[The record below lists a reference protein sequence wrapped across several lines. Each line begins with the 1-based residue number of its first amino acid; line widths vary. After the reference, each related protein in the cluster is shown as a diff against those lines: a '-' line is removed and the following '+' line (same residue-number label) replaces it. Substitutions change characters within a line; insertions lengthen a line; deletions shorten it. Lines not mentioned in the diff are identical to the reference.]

1 MKVRGVLGG
10 LAVALLA
17 LSASGCGYAL
27 AGRGNTLPSHIRR
40 IGVPMFENHSNTP
53 DLDRILTE
61 AVRQELQGRG
71 RFTVVNESTGVD
83 AVLTATIRPVVATPV
98 ALTTSRQA
106 QRLLITV
113 VAAVE
118 FKEPKE
124 PKPRFAQNVRVTDEY
139 DATGGTSDAASVFN
153 QDQNALTRLARA
165 FARALV
171 EQILDDF

>member
-1 MKVRGVLGG
+1 MRKAFGG
-10 LAVALLA
+10 LAVVLVA

-61 AVRQELQGRG
+61 AVRQELSGRG
-71 RFTVVNESTGVD
+71 RFTVVADSTGVD
-83 AVLTATIRPVVATPV
+83 AVLTGIVRPVSLTPV
-98 ALTTSRQA
+98 AYTAGRQGSRY
-106 QRLLITV
+106 LITV
-113 VAAVE
+113 AASVE

-139 DATGGTSDAASVFN
+139 EATGTVNEPSSIFS
-153 QDQNALTRLARA
+153 QDQNALTRIVRA
-165 FARALV
+165 FARQLV
-171 EQILDDF
+171 EQLLEDF